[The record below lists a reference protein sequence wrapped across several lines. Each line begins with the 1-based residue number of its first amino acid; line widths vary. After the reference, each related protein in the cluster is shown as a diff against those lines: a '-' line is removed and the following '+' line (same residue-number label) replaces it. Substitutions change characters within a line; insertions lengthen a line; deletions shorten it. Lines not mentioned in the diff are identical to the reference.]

1 MFFSHRIVEDDDYLR
16 SVLHSCAED
25 RPLIVQICGNCPE
38 TMAAAAKQI
47 EDYCNTSLHG
57 LDAIDINLGCPQK
70 RAQEGHYGSY
80 LLDRRDWELVEA
92 IVASM
97 AAAVTVP
104 VSVKIRLL
112 QTEAQTV
119 EFARRMQRA
128 GASLLTVR
136 LEKSDFFYACS

>member
-97 AAAVTVP
+97 AAAKGEGGWSGGSHVTFPAKGVNIL
-104 VSVKIRLL
+104 KISQNVVIVVDILKI
-112 QTEAQTV
+112 
-119 EFARRMQRA
+119 
-128 GASLLTVR
+128 S
-136 LEKSDFFYACS
+136 